1 MPSRVQA
8 ERTTSRR
15 TSPEEEVQSTNPA
28 KAAAKAAD
36 LKSEMD
42 EVLADIDDVLEKNA
56 EEFVAGYVQRG
67 GE

>member
-1 MPSRVQA
+1 MPSRVRA

-15 TSPEEEVQSTNPA
+15 TLPEEEVQSTKPA